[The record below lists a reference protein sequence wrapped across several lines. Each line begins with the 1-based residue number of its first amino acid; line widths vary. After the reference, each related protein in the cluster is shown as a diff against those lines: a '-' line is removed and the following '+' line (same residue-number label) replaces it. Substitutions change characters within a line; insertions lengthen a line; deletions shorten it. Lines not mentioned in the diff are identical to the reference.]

1 MIYNVAN
8 WYWIVGGD
16 ETKLWSS
23 AQVAYVAPTDAA
35 YVSWTEAGNIP
46 TRIASEEELGDVFAA
61 QYPAGWPP
69 TPQDEIGRLI
79 AAGVEVHSTGT
90 PAINAVYAIDQ
101 GAQSNISGVATG
113 IASRNRLPGGGS
125 TFNYGDIEGV
135 NHAFTATQFLDFAAA
150 VEDYVYA
157 LLNGGTPN
165 TPLTIA

>member
-1 MIYNVAN
+1 MAYDVTN

-23 AQVAYVAPTDAA
+23 AGVRYVEPADATYTA
-35 YVSWTEAGNIP
+35 WAAARNIP
-46 TRIASEEELGDVFAA
+46 TRIASEDELAEVFAN

-69 TPQDEIGRLI
+69 TPQDQIGQLI
-79 AAGVEVHSTGT
+79 ASGVEVHSTGT

-101 GAQSNISGVATG
+101 GAQQNIGGVAAG

-135 NHAFTATQFLDFAAA
+135 NHAFTATQFLDLAAA

-157 LLNGGTPN
+157 LLNGDHPK
-165 TPLTIA
+165 TPLTIP